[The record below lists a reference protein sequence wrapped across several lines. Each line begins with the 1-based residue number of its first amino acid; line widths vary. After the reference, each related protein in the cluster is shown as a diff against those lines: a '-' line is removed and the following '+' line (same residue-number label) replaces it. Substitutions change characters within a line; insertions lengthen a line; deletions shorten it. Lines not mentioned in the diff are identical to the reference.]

1 MKKRILIFDVIGQT
15 LRPADSC
22 DLTGIMAGTAEYLI
36 ARFNFSPEWYGCKIA
51 ASFWIGKDEYAVPV
65 KNGECVIPKEALTG
79 TRFAVSLTGVNSKYR
94 ITTNAMSVFQSV
106 FQGV

>member
-1 MKKRILIFDVIGQT
+1 MKTRTLIFDVIGQT
-15 LRPADSC
+15 LKKSDNC
-22 DLTGIMAGTAEYLI
+22 DFSGIISGTSDYLV
-36 ARFNFSPEWYGCKIA
+36 ARFNFSLEWYGCKIA

-94 ITTNAMSVFQSV
+94 ITTNAMSVFQ
-106 FQGV
+106 GV